1 MIADVSGYEASSILN
16 YTVLTLTRRMV
27 LNIGSHI
34 CGPRMPVDHASETNL
49 KSRTR
54 KVAMT
59 DKIQYTVDKT
69 NMVMIRVKSHFRA
82 RL

>member
-1 MIADVSGYEASSILN
+1 MIADVSGYEAGSILN
-16 YTVLTLTRRMV
+16 CTVLTLTRRMV

-34 CGPRMPVDHASETNL
+34 CGPRMPVGHASET
-49 KSRTR
+49 KSRAI
-54 KVAMT
+54 KVTMT

-69 NMVMIRVKSHFRA
+69 NMATIIAKSHFRA

>member
-1 MIADVSGYEASSILN
+1 MIADVSGYEAGSILN
-16 YTVLTLTRRMV
+16 CTVLTLTRRMV
-27 LNIGSHI
+27 LNIGSQI
-34 CGPRMPVDHASETNL
+34 CGPRTPVDRASET

-54 KVAMT
+54 KVTVT

-69 NMVMIRVKSHFRA
+69 NMVMITVKSHFRA